1 MATYR
6 VKKESGNFVTI
17 HKGFIQDSNL
27 SWKAKG
33 LLLYLLSRPDDW
45 KIYETELVKHT
56 SDKLSSLKSGIK
68 ELEKV
73 GYIERKR
80 KRDDKGRLQGYD
92 YEVYEQPNHIRKSN
106 VDEDYSIHMRKT
118 NDGKSNNGKTNV
130 GKTNVGKT
138 NDGKSNTTNNNSTYN
153 NLTNIDSTKNNSS
166 SSASTTKQ
174 QPPSHSYS
182 NVFNFY
188 QENGFGILQPFVVD
202 QIENWI
208 DDFNGNENIVIEAL
222 KEAATNNV
230 CKWSYAN
237 SILKSW
243 YQDGIKSIDDIEARR
258 KQREASKNKMEST
271 KTFDNSQYADLF

>member
-1 MATYR
+1 MSDRLIDYTGGY
-6 VKKESGNFVTI
+6 GNVYKTI
-17 HKGFIQDSNL
+17 TKDPNL
-27 SWKAKG
+27 SIEAKG
-33 LLLYLLSRPDDW
+33 
-45 KIYETELVKHT
+45 IYAY
-56 SDKLSSLKSGIK
+56 LSSYAGGKDVAFPSISLICHELNISEKRFYKHRK
-68 ELEKV
+68 ELIDKNIISV
-73 GYIERKR
+73 HRER
-80 KRDDKGRLQGYD
+80 
-92 YEVYEQPNHIRKSN
+92 
-106 VDEDYSIHMRKT
+106 T
-118 NDGKSNNGKTNV
+118 NNGFSKSIYTINHHFVHSQNVHVQNDNVRNESVQNVHVQNV
-130 GKTNVGKT
+130 GTK
-138 NDGKSNTTNNNSTYN
+138 
-153 NLTNIDSTKNNSS
+153 KNNTKKNNIKKNNTKKNS

-258 KQREASKNKMEST
+258 KQREASKNKTAST

>member
-1 MATYR
+1 MSDRLIDYTGGY
-6 VKKESGNFVTI
+6 GNVYKTI
-17 HKGFIQDSNL
+17 TKDSNL
-27 SWKAKG
+27 SIEAKG
-33 LLLYLLSRPDDW
+33 
-45 KIYETELVKHT
+45 IYAY
-56 SDKLSSLKSGIK
+56 LSSYAGGKDVAFPSISLICHELNISEKRFYKHRK
-68 ELEKV
+68 ELIDKNIISV
-73 GYIERKR
+73 HRER
-80 KRDDKGRLQGYD
+80 
-92 YEVYEQPNHIRKSN
+92 
-106 VDEDYSIHMRKT
+106 T
-118 NDGKSNNGKTNV
+118 NNGFSKSIYTINHHFVHSQNVHVQNDNVRNESVQNVHVQNV
-130 GKTNVGKT
+130 GTKK
-138 NDGKSNTTNNNSTYN
+138 KSVIEDIKKNKEKNNS
-153 NLTNIDSTKNNSS
+153 SS

-208 DDFNGNENIVIEAL
+208 DDFKGNENIVIEAL

-258 KQREASKNKMEST
+258 KQREASKNKTEST

>member
-17 HKGFIQDSNL
+17 HKGFIHDNNL

-33 LLLYLLSRPDDW
+33 LLLYFLSRPDDW
-45 KIYETELVKHT
+45 QIYETELIKHT
-56 SDKLSSLKSGIK
+56 SDGLSSLKSGIK
-68 ELEKV
+68 ELEKT

-80 KRDDKGRLQGYD
+80 KRDDKGRLKEYE
-92 YEVYEQPNHIRKSN
+92 YEVFEQP
-106 VDEDYSIHMRKT
+106 YHMR
-118 NDGKSNNGKTNV
+118 NSYV
-130 GKTNVGKT
+130 GKTNVGNSNVGKT
-138 NDGKSNTTNNNSTYN
+138 YVGKSHTTNNNSTYN

-208 DDFNGNENIVIEAL
+208 DDFNGNEHIVIEAL

-258 KQREASKNKMEST
+258 KQREASKNKTEST

>member
-1 MATYR
+1 MTTYR

-17 HKGFIQDSNL
+17 HKGFITDDRL
-27 SWKAKG
+27 SAKAKG
-33 LLLYLLSRPDDW
+33 ILLYLLSRPDDW
-45 KIYETELVKHT
+45 QIYTLEVVKHMNDGQK
-56 SDKLSSLKSGIK
+56 SINSGIN
-68 ELEKV
+68 ELIKV
-73 GYIERKR
+73 GYVERSRKR
-80 KRDDKGRLQGYD
+80 KDNGDFNGYD
-92 YEVYEQPNHIRKSN
+92 YVVYEKPKNIREMPFGENAKREN
-106 VDEDYSIHMRKT
+106 AKGH
-118 NDGKSNNGKTNV
+118 
-130 GKTNVGKT
+130 
-138 NDGKSNTTNNNSTYN
+138 TTNINNTYKD
-153 NLTNIDSTKNNSS
+153 LTNNYDTEINSS

-202 QIENWI
+202 QIDNWI
-208 DDFNGNENIVIEAL
+208 KDFNGNENIVIEAL

-258 KQREASKNKMEST
+258 KQREASKNKVQQST
-271 KTFDNSQYADLF
+271 KDTDDDWLNSPERQQYL

>member
-1 MATYR
+1 MEQPSYYAILTASVRYDNR
-6 VKKESGNFVTI
+6 LTDSEKILYAEITALSNKYGYCSASNNYFDKLYEVSKRTISTRINNLKKLNYLKIELELNGKEVKKRKMYPMT
-17 HKGFIQDSNL
+17 
-27 SWKAKG
+27 
-33 LLLYLLSRPDDW
+33 
-45 KIYETELVKHT
+45 HT
-56 SDKLSSLKSGIK
+56 SIP
-68 ELEKV
+68 
-73 GYIERKR
+73 IEDNFHR
-80 KRDDKGRLQGYD
+80 GVENMVHTPIEANFQENITRL
-92 YEVYEQPNHIRKSN
+92 
-106 VDEDYSIHMRKT
+106 
-118 NDGKSNNGKTNV
+118 NNT
-130 GKTNVGKT
+130 
-138 NDGKSNTTNNNSTYN
+138 
-153 NLTNIDSTKNNSS
+153 SS

-188 QENGFGILQPFVVD
+188 QENGFGILQPFVID
-202 QIENWI
+202 QINAWI

-258 KQREASKNKMEST
+258 KQRETSKNKTEST

>member
-1 MATYR
+1 MTTYR

-17 HKGFIQDSNL
+17 HKGFITDDRL
-27 SWKAKG
+27 SAKAKG
-33 LLLYLLSRPDDW
+33 ILLYLLSRPDDW
-45 KIYETELVKHT
+45 QIYTAEIKKHMKDGIKSINTGIHELIEYGYIKRSKKRQDNGVFNGYEYIVYETPTEMPF
-56 SDKLSSLKSGIK
+56 SENGLSANGFS
-68 ELEKV
+68 E
-73 GYIERKR
+73 
-80 KRDDKGRLQGYD
+80 
-92 YEVYEQPNHIRKSN
+92 
-106 VDEDYSIHMRKT
+106 
-118 NDGKSNNGKTNV
+118 NGKTENR
-130 GKTNVGKT
+130 KRQ
-138 NDGKSNTTNNNSTYN
+138 TTNINNTYKD
-153 NLTNIDSTKNNSS
+153 LTNNYDTEINSS

-202 QIENWI
+202 QIDNWI
-208 DDFNGNENIVIEAL
+208 KDFNGNENIVIEAL

-258 KQREASKNKMEST
+258 KQREASKSKIQQST
-271 KTFDNSQYADLF
+271 KDTNDDWLNSPERQQYL

>member
-1 MATYR
+1 

-17 HKGFIQDSNL
+17 HKGFITDDRL
-27 SWKAKG
+27 SAKAKG
-33 LLLYLLSRPDDW
+33 ILLYLLSRPDDW
-45 KIYETELVKHT
+45 QIYTLEVVKHMNDGQK
-56 SDKLSSLKSGIK
+56 SINSGIN
-68 ELEKV
+68 ELIKV
-73 GYIERKR
+73 GYVERSRKR
-80 KRDDKGRLQGYD
+80 KDNGDFNGYD
-92 YEVYEQPNHIRKSN
+92 YVVYEKPKNIREMPFGENAKREN
-106 VDEDYSIHMRKT
+106 AKRINAKRENAKGH
-118 NDGKSNNGKTNV
+118 
-130 GKTNVGKT
+130 
-138 NDGKSNTTNNNSTYN
+138 TTNINNTYKD
-153 NLTNIDSTKNNSS
+153 LTNNYDTEINSS

-174 QPPSHSYS
+174 QLPSHSYN

-258 KQREASKNKMEST
+258 KQREASKNKTEST
-271 KTFDNSQYADLF
+271 KTFDNSQYVDLF

>member
-17 HKGFIQDSNL
+17 HKGFITDDRL
-27 SWKAKG
+27 SAKAKG
-33 LLLYLLSRPDDW
+33 ILLYLLSRPDDW
-45 KIYETELVKHT
+45 QIYTLEVVKHMNDGQK
-56 SDKLSSLKSGIK
+56 SINSGIN
-68 ELEKV
+68 ELIKV
-73 GYIERKR
+73 GYVERSRKR
-80 KRDDKGRLQGYD
+80 KDNGDFNGYD
-92 YEVYEQPNHIRKSN
+92 YVVYEKPKNIREMPFGENAKREN
-106 VDEDYSIHMRKT
+106 AKRINAKRENAKGH
-118 NDGKSNNGKTNV
+118 
-130 GKTNVGKT
+130 
-138 NDGKSNTTNNNSTYN
+138 TTNINNTYKD
-153 NLTNIDSTKNNSS
+153 LTNNYDTEINSS

-174 QPPSHSYS
+174 QLPSHSYN

-230 CKWSYAN
+230 CKWRYAN

-258 KQREASKNKMEST
+258 KQREASKNKTEST
-271 KTFDNSQYADLF
+271 KTFDNSQYVDLF

>member
-17 HKGFIQDSNL
+17 HKGFIHDNNL

-45 KIYETELVKHT
+45 QIYETELIKHT
-56 SDKLSSLKSGIK
+56 SDGLSSLKSGIK
-68 ELEKV
+68 ELEKT

-80 KRDDKGRLQGYD
+80 KRDDKGRLKEYE
-92 YEVYEQPNHIRKSN
+92 YEVFEQP
-106 VDEDYSIHMRKT
+106 YHMR
-118 NDGKSNNGKTNV
+118 NSYV
-130 GKTNVGKT
+130 GKTNVG
-138 NDGKSNTTNNNSTYN
+138 NSNVGKSHTTNINNTYKD
-153 NLTNIDSTKNNSS
+153 LTNNYDTEINSS
-166 SSASTTKQ
+166 SNASTTKQ
-174 QPPSHSYS
+174 QPRSHSYS

-258 KQREASKNKMEST
+258 KQREASKNKVQQST
-271 KTFDNSQYADLF
+271 KDTNDDWLNSPERQQYL

>member
-1 MATYR
+1 MSDRLIDYTGGY
-6 VKKESGNFVTI
+6 GNVYKTI
-17 HKGFIQDSNL
+17 TKDSNL
-27 SWKAKG
+27 SIEAKG
-33 LLLYLLSRPDDW
+33 
-45 KIYETELVKHT
+45 IYAY
-56 SDKLSSLKSGIK
+56 LSSYAGGKDVAFPSISLICHELNISEKRFYKHRK
-68 ELEKV
+68 ELIDKNIISV
-73 GYIERKR
+73 HRER
-80 KRDDKGRLQGYD
+80 
-92 YEVYEQPNHIRKSN
+92 
-106 VDEDYSIHMRKT
+106 T
-118 NDGKSNNGKTNV
+118 NNGFSKSIYTINHHFVHSQNVHVQNV
-130 GKTNVGKT
+130 GTKKNNIKK
-138 NDGKSNTTNNNSTYN
+138 NKEKNNS
-153 NLTNIDSTKNNSS
+153 SS

-208 DDFNGNENIVIEAL
+208 DDFKGNENIVIEAL

-258 KQREASKNKMEST
+258 KQREASKNKTEST

>member
-1 MATYR
+1 MSDRLIDYTGGY
-6 VKKESGNFVTI
+6 GNVYKTI
-17 HKGFIQDSNL
+17 TKDPNL
-27 SWKAKG
+27 SIEAKG
-33 LLLYLLSRPDDW
+33 
-45 KIYETELVKHT
+45 IYAY
-56 SDKLSSLKSGIK
+56 LSSYAGGKDVAFPSISLICHELNISEKRFYKHRK
-68 ELEKV
+68 ELIDKNIISV
-73 GYIERKR
+73 HRER
-80 KRDDKGRLQGYD
+80 
-92 YEVYEQPNHIRKSN
+92 
-106 VDEDYSIHMRKT
+106 T
-118 NDGKSNNGKTNV
+118 NNGFSKSIYTINHHFVHSQNVHVQNDNVRNESVQNVHVQNV
-130 GKTNVGKT
+130 GTKKN
-138 NDGKSNTTNNNSTYN
+138 NTKKNN
-153 NLTNIDSTKNNSS
+153 IKKNSS

-258 KQREASKNKMEST
+258 KQREASKNKTEST

>member
-17 HKGFIQDSNL
+17 HKGFIHDNNL

-68 ELEKV
+68 ELEKA

-118 NDGKSNNGKTNV
+118 NVGKSNNGKTDD
-130 GKTNVGKT
+130 GKS
-138 NDGKSNTTNNNSTYN
+138 NDGKSHTTNINNTYKD
-153 NLTNIDSTKNNSS
+153 LTNNYDTEINSS

-174 QPPSHSYS
+174 QPPSHS
-182 NVFNFY
+182 
-188 QENGFGILQPFVVD
+188 
-202 QIENWI
+202 
-208 DDFNGNENIVIEAL
+208 
-222 KEAATNNV
+222 
-230 CKWSYAN
+230 
-237 SILKSW
+237 
-243 YQDGIKSIDDIEARR
+243 
-258 KQREASKNKMEST
+258 
-271 KTFDNSQYADLF
+271 

>member
-1 MATYR
+1 MSDRLIDYTGGY
-6 VKKESGNFVTI
+6 GNVYKTI
-17 HKGFIQDSNL
+17 TKDPNL
-27 SWKAKG
+27 SIEAKG
-33 LLLYLLSRPDDW
+33 
-45 KIYETELVKHT
+45 IYAY
-56 SDKLSSLKSGIK
+56 LSSYAGGKDVAFPSISLICHELNISEKRFYKHRK
-68 ELEKV
+68 ELIDKNIISV
-73 GYIERKR
+73 HRER
-80 KRDDKGRLQGYD
+80 
-92 YEVYEQPNHIRKSN
+92 
-106 VDEDYSIHMRKT
+106 T
-118 NDGKSNNGKTNV
+118 NNGFSKSIYTINHHFVHSQNVHVQNDNVRNESVQNVHVQNV
-130 GKTNVGKT
+130 GTK
-138 NDGKSNTTNNNSTYN
+138 
-153 NLTNIDSTKNNSS
+153 KNNTKKNNIKKNNTKKNS

-208 DDFNGNENIVIEAL
+208 DDFNGNEHIVIEAL

-258 KQREASKNKMEST
+258 KQREASKNKTEST

>member
-1 MATYR
+1 MTTYR

-17 HKGFIQDSNL
+17 HKGFITDDRL
-27 SWKAKG
+27 SAKAKG
-33 LLLYLLSRPDDW
+33 ILLYLLSRPDDW
-45 KIYETELVKHT
+45 QIYTLEVVKHMNDGQK
-56 SDKLSSLKSGIK
+56 SINSGIN
-68 ELEKV
+68 ELIKV
-73 GYIERKR
+73 GYVERSRKR
-80 KRDDKGRLQGYD
+80 KANGDFNGYD
-92 YEVYEQPNHIRKSN
+92 YVVYEKPKNIREMPFWENAKREN
-106 VDEDYSIHMRKT
+106 AKRINAKRENAKGH
-118 NDGKSNNGKTNV
+118 
-130 GKTNVGKT
+130 
-138 NDGKSNTTNNNSTYN
+138 TTNINNTYKD
-153 NLTNIDSTKNNSS
+153 LTNNYDTEINSS

-188 QENGFGILQPFVVD
+188 QENGFGILQPFVIA
-202 QIENWI
+202 QINAWI
-208 DDFNGNENIVIEAL
+208 NDFNGNENIVIEAL

-258 KQREASKNKMEST
+258 KQREASKNKTEST

>member
-1 MATYR
+1 MSDRLIDYTGGY
-6 VKKESGNFVTI
+6 GNVYKTI
-17 HKGFIQDSNL
+17 TKDPNL
-27 SWKAKG
+27 SIEAKG
-33 LLLYLLSRPDDW
+33 
-45 KIYETELVKHT
+45 IYAY
-56 SDKLSSLKSGIK
+56 LSSYAGGKDVAFPSISLICHELNISEKRFYKHRK
-68 ELEKV
+68 ELIDKDIISV
-73 GYIERKR
+73 HRER
-80 KRDDKGRLQGYD
+80 
-92 YEVYEQPNHIRKSN
+92 
-106 VDEDYSIHMRKT
+106 T
-118 NDGKSNNGKTNV
+118 NNGFSKSIYTINHHFVHSQNVHVQNDNVRNESVQNVHVQNV
-130 GKTNVGKT
+130 GTK
-138 NDGKSNTTNNNSTYN
+138 
-153 NLTNIDSTKNNSS
+153 KNNTKKNNIKKNNTKKNS

-258 KQREASKNKMEST
+258 KQREASKSKTEST

>member
-17 HKGFIQDSNL
+17 HKGFITDDRL
-27 SWKAKG
+27 SAKAKG
-33 LLLYLLSRPDDW
+33 ILLYLLSRPDDW
-45 KIYETELVKHT
+45 QIYTSEVVKHM
-56 SDKLSSLKSGIK
+56 SDGQKSINSGIN
-68 ELEKV
+68 ELIKV
-73 GYIERKR
+73 GYVERSRKR
-80 KRDDKGRLQGYD
+80 KDNGDFNGYD
-92 YEVYEQPNHIRKSN
+92 YIVYEKSKNIREMPFGENAKREN
-106 VDEDYSIHMRKT
+106 AKRINAKRENAK
-118 NDGKSNNGKTNV
+118 GQ
-130 GKTNVGKT
+130 
-138 NDGKSNTTNNNSTYN
+138 TTNINNTYKD
-153 NLTNIDSTKNNSS
+153 LTNNYDTEINSS
-166 SSASTTKQ
+166 SSANTTKQ

-208 DDFNGNENIVIEAL
+208 DDFSGNEHIVIEAL

-258 KQREASKNKMEST
+258 KQREASKNKTEST

>member
-1 MATYR
+1 MSDRLIDYTGGY
-6 VKKESGNFVTI
+6 GNVYKTI
-17 HKGFIQDSNL
+17 TKDPNL
-27 SWKAKG
+27 SIEAKG
-33 LLLYLLSRPDDW
+33 
-45 KIYETELVKHT
+45 IYAY
-56 SDKLSSLKSGIK
+56 LSSYAGGKDVAFPSISLICHELNISEKRFYKHRK
-68 ELEKV
+68 ELIDKNIISV
-73 GYIERKR
+73 HRER
-80 KRDDKGRLQGYD
+80 
-92 YEVYEQPNHIRKSN
+92 
-106 VDEDYSIHMRKT
+106 T
-118 NDGKSNNGKTNV
+118 NNGFSKSIYTINHHFVHSQNVHVQNDNVRNESVQNVHVQNV
-130 GKTNVGKT
+130 GTKK
-138 NDGKSNTTNNNSTYN
+138 NN
-153 NLTNIDSTKNNSS
+153 IKKNKEKKNSS

-202 QIENWI
+202 QIDNWI
-208 DDFNGNENIVIEAL
+208 EDFNGNEHIVIEAL

-258 KQREASKNKMEST
+258 KQREASKNKTEST

>member
-1 MATYR
+1 MEQPSYYAILTASVRYDNR
-6 VKKESGNFVTI
+6 LTDSEKILYAEITALSNKYGYCSASNNYFAKLYEVSKRTISTRINNLKKLNYLKIELELNGKEVKKRKMYPMT
-17 HKGFIQDSNL
+17 
-27 SWKAKG
+27 
-33 LLLYLLSRPDDW
+33 
-45 KIYETELVKHT
+45 HT
-56 SDKLSSLKSGIK
+56 SIP
-68 ELEKV
+68 
-73 GYIERKR
+73 IEDNFHR
-80 KRDDKGRLQGYD
+80 GVENMVHTPIEANFQENITRL
-92 YEVYEQPNHIRKSN
+92 
-106 VDEDYSIHMRKT
+106 
-118 NDGKSNNGKTNV
+118 NNT
-130 GKTNVGKT
+130 
-138 NDGKSNTTNNNSTYN
+138 
-153 NLTNIDSTKNNSS
+153 SS

-188 QENGFGILQPFVVD
+188 QENGFGILQPFVID
-202 QIENWI
+202 QINAWI

-258 KQREASKNKMEST
+258 KQREASKNKTEST

>member
-1 MATYR
+1 MSI
-6 VKKESGNFVTI
+6 E
-17 HKGFIQDSNL
+17 
-27 SWKAKG
+27 AKG
-33 LLLYLLSRPDDW
+33 
-45 KIYETELVKHT
+45 IYAY
-56 SDKLSSLKSGIK
+56 LSSYAGGKDVAFPSISLICHELNISEKRFYKHRK
-68 ELEKV
+68 ELIDKNIISV
-73 GYIERKR
+73 HRER
-80 KRDDKGRLQGYD
+80 
-92 YEVYEQPNHIRKSN
+92 
-106 VDEDYSIHMRKT
+106 T
-118 NDGKSNNGKTNV
+118 NNGFSKSIYTINHHFVHSQNVHVQNDNVRNESVQNVHVQNV
-130 GKTNVGKT
+130 GTKKNNIKK
-138 NDGKSNTTNNNSTYN
+138 NKEKNNS
-153 NLTNIDSTKNNSS
+153 SS

-208 DDFNGNENIVIEAL
+208 DDFKGNENIVIEAL

-258 KQREASKNKMEST
+258 KQREASKNKTEST